1 MAKILLVEDELS
13 IARGLI
19 FNLEAEDY
27 AVKHVTM
34 AEEAL
39 LIYEKYDL
47 IILDLM
53 LPGMSGYEFLREVR
67 SHDFRLPVLILSA
80 MSGDEAVVKGLELG
94 ADDYVIKPF
103 SLAQL
108 LLRIKRLI
116 LRSQWAPR
124 EIESL
129 KYYNVN
135 GYHVDFDNFLAIKEE
150 SGEKVVLT
158 QFEAGLLRYLI
169 AHKNQVVT
177 REELLSEVWGYEN
190 PPSETRTVDI
200 FMGRLRKIFE
210 ENARAPRHFLS
221 IRGAGYKFEE

>member
-1 MAKILLVEDELS
+1 M
-13 IARGLI
+13 
-19 FNLEAEDY
+19 
-27 AVKHVTM
+27 
-34 AEEAL
+34 
-39 LIYEKYDL
+39 
-47 IILDLM
+47 
-53 LPGMSGYEFLREVR
+53 
-67 SHDFRLPVLILSA
+67 LILSA

-129 KYYNVN
+129 KYYDIN
-135 GYHVDFDNFLAIKEE
+135 GYHVDFDNFLATKEE
-150 SGEKVVLT
+150 CGDKVVLT

-169 AHKNQVVT
+169 AHKNQVVS

-210 ENARAPRHFLS
+210 ENTRSPRHLLS

>member
-1 MAKILLVEDELS
+1 MAKILLVEDAPS
-13 IARGLI
+13 IARGLV
-19 FNLEAEDY
+19 FNLEVEGY
-27 AVKHVTM
+27 TVKHVTM

-47 IILDLM
+47 IVLDLM
-53 LPGMSGYEFLREVR
+53 LPGMSGYDFLRELR
-67 SHDFRLPVLILSA
+67 SHNFRLPVLILSA
-80 MSGDEAVVKGLELG
+80 MSSDDAVVKGLELG

-116 LRSQWAPR
+116 LRSQWAPKA
-124 EIESL
+124 ISSL
-129 KYYNVN
+129 KSYDIN
-135 GYHVDFDNFLAIKEE
+135 GYHIDFDNFLAIKQSSQEE
-150 SGEKVVLT
+150 VVLT

-169 AHKNQVVT
+169 AHKNQVVS
-177 REELLSEVWGYEN
+177 RDELLSAVWGYEN

-200 FMGRLRKIFE
+200 FMSRLRKIFE

-221 IRGAGYKFEE
+221 IRGAGYKFAE